1 MALIRVFLGAASDP
15 SAGGGSSTIPNQS
28 LASQAAWFID
38 GSNNTGLASDTND
51 GKTAITPLLTR
62 GQFYLRMFG
71 VSLTQVV
78 AVNIM
83 SSLLVTDTFKS
94 LVLSGPF
101 TYLKFIGVP
110 IILFTGAI
118 TGIVNRNGATST
130 HTSMTIAGLPVS
142 WTASGLVGKIIQ
154 SATGT
159 IRESIIVQD
168 EGAKTAWLSPPVTR
182 AGVED
187 VFVNGETVNVYDCPS
202 LGTNDTIETGGALVW
217 YLSLRV
223 TGGKFY
229 GFGSEIV
236 LQSCIGDCLFYDCHS
251 TSFNS
256 YTSVVAT
263 QSYQLY
269 GGGGAEILGGFHRLI
284 ANEGG
289 VFFINA
295 AATLYAVNC
304 ETDGAVYGRISPGT
318 GGDMEFC
325 ATQAN
330 IPAIYFPFPSG
341 SFISSQYVYGIIN
354 GTAGIRFDQ
363 LGSRVHFAN
372 LPTWTGINADLILGP
387 NGIIGSVASTGVG
400 NYLDTSYNLVSTPI
414 GNGYGGNNPVIALQK
429 ARGLLAETV
438 PQDSQLG
445 SGIPVSGVLY
455 FQQVFLQA
463 GQILTT
469 THINTG
475 QVGVLVTFGKIGLY
489 NTTGTLLIATADQ
502 VAAWATLG
510 RHSQNFTVPFTVMV
524 TGIYYLAILGL
535 ATTTMP
541 RWACVLSPSVNNV
554 GNAEGLPGKP
564 LYYGSQIGLID
575 LPNPMTVATGTSP
588 GKWWIGLS

>member
-1 MALIRVFLGAASDP
+1 MNFPETVGWPTMGALLAHNGLAVK
-15 SAGGGSSTIPNQS
+15 QS

-38 GSNNTGLASDTND
+38 PINGRNNNN
-51 GKTAITPLLTR
+51 GKTLATAIQTR
-62 GQFYLRMFG
+62 AEFYRRMAG
-71 VSLTQVV
+71 VTLTQIVTV
-78 AVNIM
+78 TIT
-83 SSLLVTDTFKS
+83 SSLLAGDVGKS
-94 LVLSGPF
+94 VVFSGPF
-101 TYLKFIGVP
+101 TYLKFIGTPVV
-110 IILFTGAI
+110 LFTGVI

-142 WTASGLVGKIIQ
+142 WTASGLVGKIVQ
-154 SATGT
+154 AATGT

-325 ATQAN
+325 A
-330 IPAIYFPFPSG
+330 
-341 SFISSQYVYGIIN
+341 
-354 GTAGIRFDQ
+354 
-363 LGSRVHFAN
+363 
-372 LPTWTGINADLILGP
+372 
-387 NGIIGSVASTGVG
+387 
-400 NYLDTSYNLVSTPI
+400 
-414 GNGYGGNNPVIALQK
+414 
-429 ARGLLAETV
+429 
-438 PQDSQLG
+438 
-445 SGIPVSGVLY
+445 
-455 FQQVFLQA
+455 
-463 GQILTT
+463 
-469 THINTG
+469 
-475 QVGVLVTFGKIGLY
+475 
-489 NTTGTLLIATADQ
+489 
-502 VAAWATLG
+502 
-510 RHSQNFTVPFTVMV
+510 
-524 TGIYYLAILGL
+524 
-535 ATTTMP
+535 
-541 RWACVLSPSVNNV
+541 
-554 GNAEGLPGKP
+554 
-564 LYYGSQIGLID
+564 
-575 LPNPMTVATGTSP
+575 
-588 GKWWIGLS
+588 